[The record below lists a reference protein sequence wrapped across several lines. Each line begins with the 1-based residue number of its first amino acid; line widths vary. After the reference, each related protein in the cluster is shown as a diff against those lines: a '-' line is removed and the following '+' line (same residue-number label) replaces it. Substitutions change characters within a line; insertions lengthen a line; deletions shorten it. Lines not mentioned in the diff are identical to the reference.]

1 MCRRQRIETEQPR
14 YENRSQPTEDRV
26 CKIVGKGDAG
36 ESDLRWKRR
45 DHDARNH
52 CYDADG
58 VMPYPV
64 LRRLKYGATVDEA
77 LSDAA

>member
-1 MCRRQRIETEQPR
+1 
-14 YENRSQPTEDRV
+14 
-26 CKIVGKGDAG
+26 
-36 ESDLRWKRR
+36 LRWKRR